1 MRLVKLITL
10 LSKFFSPLNDIVPHF
25 LFGSISTPF
34 KLTCKSRVFL
44 PVQADMII
52 TKIIKTE
59 NNNSLLGFRIIK
71 KVKLQASKTKAIY

>member
-1 MRLVKLITL
+1 
-10 LSKFFSPLNDIVPHF
+10 
-25 LFGSISTPF
+25 
-34 KLTCKSRVFL
+34 LTCKSRVFL

-52 TKIIKTE
+52 TTSIKTE